1 MKSYIADITLDEYG
15 WKNDIISYIQSYLE
29 PDYDDIGSHE
39 EDDIIA
45 NNVHT
50 YGEDDIRDI
59 FERDI

>member
-15 WKNDIISYIQSYLE
+15 WDNDIVSYIHSYLE

-39 EDDIIA
+39 EYDIIA
-45 NNVHT
+45 NNVPT

-59 FERDI
+59 FERYI